1 MKDVRGRV
9 VLITGAGGG
18 IGRLMTLEFAK
29 LGAKLVVVDK
39 DGKAAEETASIA
51 RSLGVEAIV
60 DTFADDL
67 VECVVHARDRHRGV
81 E

>member
-1 MKDVRGRV
+1 MKNVRGRV

-18 IGRLMTLEFAK
+18 IGRLMSLEFAK

-51 RSLGVEAIV
+51 RSLGVEARSGQPLAQV
-60 DTFADDL
+60 AQ
-67 VECVVHARDRHRGV
+67 VHDALIGSQL
-81 E
+81 